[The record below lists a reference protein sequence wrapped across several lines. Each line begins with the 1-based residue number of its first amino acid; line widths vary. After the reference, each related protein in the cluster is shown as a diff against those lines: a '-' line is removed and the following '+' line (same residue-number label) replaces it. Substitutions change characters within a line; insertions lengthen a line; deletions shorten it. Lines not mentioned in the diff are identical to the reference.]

1 MKFKTIL
8 NSFNDVQ
15 VNPALALIMTLIWWN
30 SLKTSNERID
40 GVHPSTR
47 NGIFKFRSFR
57 CMKVLDTILL
67 SESWSEQ
74 VIGKTMLMYQQPT
87 TDVTVNKM

>member
-1 MKFKTIL
+1 
-8 NSFNDVQ
+8 
-15 VNPALALIMTLIWWN
+15 
-30 SLKTSNERID
+30 
-40 GVHPSTR
+40 
-47 NGIFKFRSFR
+47 
-57 CMKVLDTILL
+57 MKVLDTILL